1 MYGDKDDVVP
11 PEVNKLSLNA
21 YPNAKE
27 IVVPGA
33 NHSYAFYQEDPET
46 TAVVENGIADFF
58 AENLVSSGSSEKAGY
73 SEKAVTFSVPE
84 QDGVPAH
91 EVVGTLTLPD
101 GADGAVPA
109 VVMLHGTG
117 SNRHEAGNGY
127 DVAAP
132 LLAKAGL
139 ASLRIDF
146 MGTGDSKASDVDY
159 SPTSANIVAKAAADY
174 LAALETVDGDA
185 IGIMGWSQGGMNA
198 MLAAAAYPDTFKAV
212 VTWAGAA
219 GMKGGNF
226 AQRYETAKKDGY
238 TVTEYDW
245 REPMRV
251 GLRWY
256 EDMAATDVLKKIA
269 GYPGPILA
277 IQGEADVI
285 VVPETAG
292 KIVEASTNS
301 ASKTHMIKDCD
312 HTFNVFSGSFSA
324 VEEAAG
330 ATAEYMLQHLK
341 G

>member
-1 MYGDKDDVVP
+1 M
-11 PEVNKLSLNA
+11 
-21 YPNAKE
+21 
-27 IVVPGA
+27 
-33 NHSYAFYQEDPET
+33 
-46 TAVVENGIADFF
+46 
-58 AENLVSSGSSEKAGY
+58 SSRSFTKQGRR
-73 SEKAVTFSVPE
+73 
-84 QDGVPAH
+84 D
-91 EVVGTLTLPD
+91 
-101 GADGAVPA
+101 
-109 VVMLHGTG
+109 GTG
-117 SNRHEAGNGY
+117 SSRHEAGNGY

-146 MGTGDSKASDVDY
+146 MGAGDSKASDVDY
-159 SPTSANIVAKAAADY
+159 SPTSANIDAKAAADY
-174 LAALETVDGDA
+174 LAALEAVDGDA

-212 VTWAGAA
+212 VTWAGAT

-324 VEEAAG
+324 VEEASE